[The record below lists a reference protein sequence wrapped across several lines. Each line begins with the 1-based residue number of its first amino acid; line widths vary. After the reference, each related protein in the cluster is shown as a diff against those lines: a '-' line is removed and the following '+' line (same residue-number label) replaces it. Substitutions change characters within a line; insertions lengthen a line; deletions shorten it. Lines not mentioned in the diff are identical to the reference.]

1 MLTTTFQVAAVAII
15 AALVAVGASPLQAR
29 EPAYGGIGATVAHFN
44 AAHANGRG
52 NPPAG
57 TTYYGLTEHGTVG
70 SRITT
75 WLSAGSRTAAR
86 PSFWR
91 G

>member
-1 MLTTTFQVAAVAII
+1 MLPKTFQVAAVAII

-29 EPAYGGIGATVAHFN
+29 EPAYGGIGATIAHFN

-57 TTYYGLTEHGTVG
+57 TTYYRIDRARNGRVEDYHVVVG
-70 SRITT
+70 WI
-75 WLSAGSRTAAR
+75 
-86 PSFWR
+86 
-91 G
+91 